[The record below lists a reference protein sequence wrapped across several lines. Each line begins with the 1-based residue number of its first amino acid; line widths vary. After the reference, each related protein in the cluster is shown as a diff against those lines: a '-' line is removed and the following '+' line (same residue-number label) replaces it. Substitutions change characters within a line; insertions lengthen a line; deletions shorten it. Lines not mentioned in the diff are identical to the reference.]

1 MSESTNPFEYQEQDS
16 SLALGDQGTHTQSRD
31 DEELVRR
38 AQEDDLWAAEQ
49 LVRRYQ
55 KKVYSLAYHMS
66 FGDRDEALDLTQ
78 ESFLRVFRS
87 IKRFRGDSSFHTWLY
102 RIVVNACMDARRR
115 RGRWSKV
122 FLSRRSNE
130 NGQTNTDSG
139 LEDFAMADD
148 KSDPLSA
155 VSSEQLKRDIK
166 KALSAL
172 SKKQQIIFQLKVFQ
186 EMSIPEIARTMGLAE
201 GTVKSHLFR
210 ATQSVRNLLQGWAEN

>member
-1 MSESTNPFEYQEQDS
+1 VSESTNPVEYREQDS
-16 SLALGDQGTHTQSRD
+16 SLALGHQGAHSQSRD

-55 KKVYSLAYHMS
+55 KKVYSLAYQMS
-66 FGDRDEALDLTQ
+66 FGDREEALDLTQ

-122 FLSRRSNE
+122 FFSRRTNE
-130 NGQTNTDSG
+130 NGQTNPDKDIEDS
-139 LEDFAMADD
+139 AMADD

-186 EMSIPEIARTMGLAE
+186 EMSIPEIAQTMGLAE